1 MDMVLDSHINPVN
14 ALSDFKEDDKVR
26 YIPKHLIQEYF
37 ESEHP
42 DWYGDHGIVTSVNE
56 KYVFVRYIR
65 NGILQHTSQATDP
78 RDLINDT
85 KPIFSRYETPKT
97 STPIY

>member
-1 MDMVLDSHINPVN
+1 MTQHINPVN
-14 ALSDFKEDDKVR
+14 VLSDFKEDDKVR

-37 ESEHP
+37 ESEHQ
-42 DWYGDHGIVTSVNE
+42 DWFGDHGVVTSVNE

-65 NGILQHTSQATDP
+65 DGVLQHTAQATDP

-85 KPIFSRYETPKT
+85 KPIFSRWIDPSSLKNN
-97 STPIY
+97 